1 MTDRRHLSLLEPTT
15 CKQRG
20 DHLQCGDEIVVN
32 AKGFSISTDRFSGVF
47 DER

>member
-1 MTDRRHLSLLEPTT
+1 MTERRHLSPLERTT
-15 CKQRG
+15 FRQRG

-32 AKGFSISTDRFSGVF
+32 AKGFRISTDRFSGVF